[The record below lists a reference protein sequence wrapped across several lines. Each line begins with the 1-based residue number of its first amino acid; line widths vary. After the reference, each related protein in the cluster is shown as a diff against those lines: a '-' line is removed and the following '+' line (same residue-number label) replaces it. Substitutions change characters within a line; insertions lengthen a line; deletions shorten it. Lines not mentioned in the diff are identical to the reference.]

1 MITEWAAHQDTIQ
14 NPYIVQQNGSS
25 LSTTQEKQSVPG
37 VDTDI
42 AS

>member
-1 MITEWAAHQDTIQ
+1 MITEWAAHQDTIHK
-14 NPYIVQQNGSS
+14 PHIIQQNGSS

-37 VDTDI
+37 ADIDI